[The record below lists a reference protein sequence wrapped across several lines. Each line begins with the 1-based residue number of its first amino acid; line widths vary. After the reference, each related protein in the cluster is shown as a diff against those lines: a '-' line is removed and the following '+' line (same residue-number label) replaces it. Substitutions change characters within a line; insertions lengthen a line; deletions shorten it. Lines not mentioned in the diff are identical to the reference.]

1 MITKQ
6 LLIVLSSLLLA
17 NSTAIAGQTQVASKT
32 EAPGVAASEPNSAVT
47 PPAAHN
53 SPSRDYVIGPEDV
66 LAVNVWKEP
75 EISRTVPVRPDGK
88 ISLPLLGDMMATGL
102 TAQQLQASITQR
114 LQNYVSSPE
123 VSVIVQEVK
132 SEKVNVVGRVVK
144 PGSYSLSKPTTVLD
158 AVVMA
163 GGFRDFAKEKK
174 IYVLRV
180 SKDGK
185 PDRLPFNYKEVI
197 KGKKLSQNVVLEPHD
212 TVVVP

>member
-1 MITKQ
+1 MISKQ
-6 LLIVLSSLLLA
+6 ILIVLSSLLLA

-32 EAPGVAASEPNSAVT
+32 EAVAVATSQPGTKGT
-47 PPAAHN
+47 PPTAN
-53 SPSRDYVIGPEDV
+53 SSPGRDYVIGPEDV

-88 ISLPLLGDMMATGL
+88 ISLPLVGDMIVTGL
-102 TAQQLQASITQR
+102 TAQQLQASITQQ

-180 SKDGK
+180 NKDGN
-185 PDRLPFNYKEVI
+185 PDRLPFNYKDVI
-197 KGKKLSQNVVLEPHD
+197 KGKNLSQNVLLEPHD

>member
-1 MITKQ
+1 MISNK
-6 LLIVLSSLLLA
+6 LLIGLLSLLFTNIA
-17 NSTAIAGQTQVASKT
+17 AIAGQMQVNSGT
-32 EAPGVAASEPNSAVT
+32 EAAAVGLGEPSTKT
-47 PPAAHN
+47 PPTANH
-53 SPSRDYVIGPEDV
+53 SQSRDYVIGPEDI

-88 ISLPLLGDMMATGL
+88 ISLPLVGDMIVAGL
-102 TAQQLQASITQR
+102 TAQQLQASITQQLR
-114 LQNYVSSPE
+114 NYVSTPE

-144 PGSYSLSKPTTVLD
+144 PGSYSLGKPTTVLD

-197 KGKKLSQNVVLEPHD
+197 KGKKLSQNVLLEPHD

>member
-1 MITKQ
+1 MIPKH
-6 LLIVLSSLLLA
+6 LFIALSSLLLA
-17 NSTAIAGQTQVASKT
+17 NSAAIAGQMQVAAKT
-32 EAPGVAASEPNSAVT
+32 KASAVATSEPGAKVT
-47 PPAAHN
+47 PPTAN
-53 SPSRDYVIGPEDV
+53 YSPSRDYVIGPEDI

-102 TAQQLQASITQR
+102 TAQQLQASITQQ

-123 VSVIVQEVK
+123 VSVIVQEIK

-158 AVVMA
+158 AIVMA
-163 GGFRDFAKEKK
+163 GGFRDFAKAKK

-180 SKDGK
+180 SKDGI

-197 KGKKLSQNVVLEPHD
+197 KGKKLAQNVVLEPHD